1 MVNQHFF
8 KRNTKKNNALKRPEV
23 GVRNVS
29 FFVRRFLNQENLKMD
44 EREFTN
50 PWSTQ
55 ESETVGRQTAV
66 SGVGSQNPG
75 EDIQKIVG

>member
-1 MVNQHFF
+1 
-8 KRNTKKNNALKRPEV
+8 
-23 GVRNVS
+23 
-29 FFVRRFLNQENLKMD
+29 MD